1 MKAWALSTHILP
13 GARHLAPCPAR
24 PHQSHP
30 QRRPPSGLTSS
41 PSAHPTARRR
51 LLTSPLPLRSGHQP
65 SLPATAGASP
75 PASLSASV
83 SPTVWPQYS
92 PKPSQVTLLRTPHP
106 RRRPAPS
113 EPSSPKPSPT
123 PDPTSLLLSSSPTLH
138 SHLEGLA
145 VPNRPATPLS
155 ASSPGN
161 VSCKQAG
168 VWLDAVPP
176 ASI

>member
-1 MKAWALSTHILP
+1 MVYQTCESVGSEHTHPPRSSASGALPGTASPESSSTPPSFRPHLQSIRTSHGKAPASHISTPTPFRPPALS
-13 GARHLAPCPAR
+13 
-24 PHQSHP
+24 
-30 QRRPPSGLTSS
+30 
-41 PSAHPTARRR
+41 
-51 LLTSPLPLRSGHQP
+51 
-65 SLPATAGASP
+65 PATAGASP

-161 VSCKQAG
+161 VSCK
-168 VWLDAVPP
+168 
-176 ASI
+176 

>member
-106 RRRPAPS
+106 RRRSAPS
-113 EPSSPKPSPT
+113 EPSSPKPSSTPT
-123 PDPTSLLLSSSPTLH
+123 QPAFSCPHPPRSTPTSRASQFPTGQPHPFLHLLLGT
-138 SHLEGLA
+138 
-145 VPNRPATPLS
+145 S
-155 ASSPGN
+155 A
-161 VSCKQAG
+161 
-168 VWLDAVPP
+168 
-176 ASI
+176 ASRQEFG